1 MPQGNEPLRN
11 SNEVTERIDFSE
23 KIAQAYDELAD
34 LTRSFKNVSD
44 FLNFIAQWDFDS
56 QVDQRKRQ
64 QYIEGLRTIYDE
76 YSDLRILDLASI
88 QETAERNKARD
99 VRAAL
104 LFTETYQQYTQ
115 IREKIDGEPFIAS
128 SRAEKYL
135 GLSVN
140 TLQQKFGLK
149 RLPNDVKNFIYES
162 YLSDIVK
169 SLQEHA
175 EYSATAFQLLRDA
188 YPVVKRASEILNY
201 ETYDSDYSQAV
212 LPLKQDTEVLTT
224 SWVAGVRAVEA
235 NEFPSLKPV
244 EQELVRLGFEHAP
257 LEETVQKIVNN
268 IALVCEYDYDKRQKF
283 LFVLRRVSE
292 SQETSFS
299 GALIE
304 RIGNAIKK
312 LEASVTILPDTVSS
326 YSDLRNFLQV
336 TSSENLVDALN
347 RYLREKGFQLQPVV
361 IASLLRRMESIVTS
375 YLEEATDLTS
385 TQKLEL
391 DQELVRIKLVL
402 VTIQSVK
409 QEDDPR

>member
-1 MPQGNEPLRN
+1 M
-11 SNEVTERIDFSE
+11 
-23 KIAQAYDELAD
+23 
-34 LTRSFKNVSD
+34 
-44 FLNFIAQWDFDS
+44 
-56 QVDQRKRQ
+56 RK
-64 QYIEGLRTIYDE
+64 QY
-76 YSDLRILDLASI
+76 
-88 QETAERNKARD
+88 K
-99 VRAAL
+99 
-104 LFTETYQQYTQ
+104 
-115 IREKIDGEPFIAS
+115 
-128 SRAEKYL
+128 
-135 GLSVN
+135 
-140 TLQQKFGLK
+140 
-149 RLPNDVKNFIYES
+149 
-162 YLSDIVK
+162 
-169 SLQEHA
+169 
-175 EYSATAFQLLRDA
+175 
-188 YPVVKRASEILNY
+188 
-201 ETYDSDYSQAV
+201 
-212 LPLKQDTEVLTT
+212 
-224 SWVAGVRAVEA
+224 
-235 NEFPSLKPV
+235 
-244 EQELVRLGFEHAP
+244 
-257 LEETVQKIVNN
+257 KIVNN

>member
-336 TSSENLVDALN
+336 TSSENL
-347 RYLREKGFQLQPVV
+347 
-361 IASLLRRMESIVTS
+361 
-375 YLEEATDLTS
+375 
-385 TQKLEL
+385 
-391 DQELVRIKLVL
+391 
-402 VTIQSVK
+402 
-409 QEDDPR
+409 